1 MSDNSGKDG
10 AQCMMFDSHTHL
22 NDPALYQEAADV
34 VQRAREAG
42 VRRMVVPG
50 YDREAC
56 ERALELAARFDEVY
70 AAVGFHP
77 SDAEKVTDRDLAD
90 LEAWCALPKVV
101 AVGEIGLDY
110 HYETPSRDIQARAF
124 AEQLQLAKRVKLPV
138 IVHDREA
145 HADILG
151 ALRDHGA
158 AQVGGVLHCFSG
170 GAEMMR
176 EAVALNF
183 HIGLGGPVT
192 FRNAKKPVQVA
203 AGAPGE
209 RLVIET
215 DAPWL
220 TPEPHR
226 GKRNEPAYV
235 RLVAERIAAL
245 RGVSLCA
252 FAAQTYD
259 NAQRLFFGQVA
270 SRAQD

>member
-1 MSDNSGKDG
+1 MSDGRVQDD
-10 AQCMMFDSHTHL
+10 ARCALFDSHTHL
-22 NDPALYQEAADV
+22 NDPALYADAEHV
-34 VQRAREAG
+34 VSRAREAG

-56 ERALELAARFDEVY
+56 LRALELASRFDEVY

-77 SDAEKVTDRDLAD
+77 SDAQGVTDRDMAD
-90 LEAWCALPKVV
+90 LEAWCGQAKVV
-101 AVGEIGLDY
+101 AIGEIGLDY
-110 HYETPSRDIQARAF
+110 HYETPSRSVQARVF
-124 AEQLQLAKRVKLPV
+124 AEQLELAARVRLPV

-145 HADILG
+145 HGDVMD
-151 ALRDHGA
+151 ALRDHGGRA
-158 AQVGGVLHCFSG
+158 GGILHCFSG
-170 GAEMMR
+170 GVDMMR

-203 AGAPGE
+203 VEVPQE

-226 GKRNEPAYV
+226 GKQNEPAYV
-235 RLVAERIAAL
+235 RLVLESIAKA
-245 RGVSLCA
+245 RGVPACELA
-252 FAAQTYD
+252 RYTYD
-259 NAQRLFFGQVA
+259 NAQTLFFGQVTGSA
-270 SRAQD
+270 KD

>member
-1 MSDNSGKDG
+1 MSDKPVQDD
-10 AQCMMFDSHTHL
+10 AQCALFDSHTHL
-22 NDPALYQEAADV
+22 NDPALYADAEQV
-34 VQRAREAG
+34 VRRARAAG

-56 ERALELAARFDEVY
+56 LRALELASRFDEVY

-77 SDAEKVTDRDLAD
+77 SDAQGVTDRDMAD
-90 LEAWCALPKVV
+90 LEAWCGQPKVV

-110 HYETPSRDIQARAF
+110 HYETPSRDVQARVF
-124 AEQLQLAKRVKLPV
+124 AEQLQLARRVRLPV

-145 HADILG
+145 HGDVLG

-158 AQVGGVLHCFSG
+158 GKVAGVLHCFSG
-170 GAEMMR
+170 GVEMMR

-203 AGAPGE
+203 AQVPQD

-226 GKRNEPAYV
+226 GEQNEPAYV
-235 RLVAERIAAL
+235 RFVLERIAEV
-245 RGVSLCA
+245 RGVPACA
-252 FAAQTYD
+252 LAADTYG
-259 NAQRLFFGQVA
+259 NAQMFFFGQVEG
-270 SRAQD
+270 SEKD

>member
-1 MSDNSGKDG
+1 MNDRFVKDG
-10 AQCMMFDSHTHL
+10 AQCALFDSHTHL
-22 NDPALYQEAADV
+22 NDPQLYADV
-34 VQRAREAG
+34 QQVVRRAREAG

-56 ERALELAARFDEVY
+56 QRALELASRFDEVY

-77 SDAEKVTDRDLAD
+77 SDAQGVTDRDMAD
-90 LEAWCALPKVV
+90 LEAWCGQPKVV
-101 AVGEIGLDY
+101 AIGEIGLDY
-110 HYETPSRDIQARAF
+110 HYETPLREVQARVF
-124 AEQLQLAKRVKLPV
+124 AEQLQLARRVGLPV

-145 HADILG
+145 HGDVLG

-158 AQVGGVLHCFSG
+158 GTIRGVLHCFSG
-170 GAEMMR
+170 GVAMMR

-203 AGAPGE
+203 CEVPQGS
-209 RLVIET
+209 LMIET

-226 GKRNEPAYV
+226 GKPNEPAYV
-235 RLVAERIAAL
+235 RFVLERIAAV
-245 RGVSLCA
+245 RGVSACELA
-252 FAAQTYD
+252 QDTYNNAQT
-259 NAQRLFFGQVA
+259 LFFGQVTA
-270 SRAQD
+270 SDAD